1 MNTFQGLC
9 YLYPT
14 PSHGRCPIFVA
25 SIGPDHWAVVV
36 QYPTATRILH
46 SPNLPSCT
54 SPDLAQRALTKFATA
69 RNLEP
74 LDRLP
79 PSLLPGQPSVLPSSV
94 LPS

>member
-1 MNTFQGLC
+1 MNTFQGLR

-14 PSHGRCPIFVA
+14 PNDGLCPIFVA
-25 SIGPDHWAVVV
+25 SVGPDHWVVVV

-46 SPNLPSCT
+46 TPNLPSCT

-69 RNLEP
+69 SNLEP

-79 PSLLPGQPSVLPSSV
+79 PRLAQNQEPRTN
-94 LPS
+94 